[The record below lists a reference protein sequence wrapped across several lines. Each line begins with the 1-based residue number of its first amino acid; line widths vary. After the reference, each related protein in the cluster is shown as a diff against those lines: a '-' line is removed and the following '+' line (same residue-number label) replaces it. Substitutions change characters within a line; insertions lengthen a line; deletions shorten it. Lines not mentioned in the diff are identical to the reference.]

1 MKNKKKPRKNLKK
14 SKANKSVHIIGR
26 HWNGYSEYSRIEGTI
41 EHFVKKAKELRE
53 KRHEGKL
60 PETFTVE
67 LVD

>member
-1 MKNKKKPRKNLKK
+1 MQVLLTNNWKLKDKATGNTGIEINFDNL
-14 SKANKSVHIIGR
+14 VIPP
-26 HWNGYSEYSRIEGTI
+26 Y
-41 EHFVKKAKELRE
+41 VKKAKELRE